1 MKNFRILTTEL
12 EAIKHQMEQLCN
24 LFRAEFGGDGLKN
37 NKLVLKLANCANKK
51 CPYCPHGP
59 YWYRATFNPTARRF
73 IFKYLGSSL
82 KKSMLKGNEMQHW
95 DRLKFYD
102 NEIKR
107 LKKEK
112 QLIIKEL
119 KKLEK

>member
-1 MKNFRILTTEL
+1 MVKL
-12 EAIKHQMEQLCN
+12 EVIKHQMEQLCN
-24 LFRAEFGGDGLKN
+24 MFITEFGHDGLKAGR
-37 NKLVLKLANCANKK
+37 LALKTINCGSKS
-51 CPYCPHGP
+51 CHYCPHGP
-59 YWYRATFNPTARRF
+59 YWYRAFFNTRTRKF
-73 IFKYLGSSL
+73 MFKYIGSSL